1 MPRKYDQDRKQF
13 MKVPQSWRDDE
24 DDKPKRGGLYF
35 GGRYL
40 LGANTPRE
48 FGRRLGCCLAV
59 VTILCQLLRIY
70 LKHEIERKRLANEA
84 WLATAKQMHFENH
97 TCHTRHS
104 SLVEGCSPIKC
115 ERLISLSL
123 ALALSLSLSN
133 SLSPSLPPSICLS
146 LSLFLFLSLSYL
158 SSRSL
163 FRHRNTRTQAKH
175 PPTIERNPLCEHVL
189 ITIQTCRCT
198 CGHRQIYH
206 QGRMWDYN
214 LLS

>member
-13 MKVPQSWRDDE
+13 MKVPQSWRDDD

-59 VTILCQLLRIY
+59 VTIFCQLLRIY

-123 ALALSLSLSN
+123 ALALSLSLSLAR
-133 SLSPSLPPSICLS
+133 SLLPSLHLSVSLFPSSSFCLS
-146 LSLFLFLSLSYL
+146 LISLRALS
-158 SSRSL
+158 
-163 FRHRNTRTQAKH
+163 FAIGTHVHKH
-175 PPTIERNPLCEHVL
+175 KTH
-189 ITIQTCRCT
+189 T
-198 CGHRQIYH
+198 Y
-206 QGRMWDYN
+206 Y
-214 LLS
+214 